1 MAIIKTI
8 PSQRLIH
15 GRILNTSEV
24 SMVSESEYT
33 PNGEDCVIVK
43 GVPQSIITLNS
54 RTTDH
59 TVVKS
64 LTNIIL
70 KPDVG
75 KIDEEFDEI
84 EMGHGACVE
93 FRFCGGNWY
102 ILSSDGL
109 KQS

>member
-8 PSQRLIH
+8 PSQRIIH

-24 SMVSESEYT
+24 SIVSESEYSSQ
-33 PNGEDCVIVK
+33 GEDCIIVK
-43 GVPQSIITLNS
+43 GVPKSVIILDS

-59 TVVKS
+59 TVVKA
-64 LTNIIL
+64 LTDIII
-70 KPDVG
+70 KPDAG
-75 KIDEEFDEI
+75 RIDEEFDEI

>member
-8 PSQRLIH
+8 PSQRIIH

-24 SMVSESEYT
+24 SIVSESEYSSQ
-33 PNGEDCVIVK
+33 GEDCIIVK
-43 GVPQSIITLNS
+43 GVPNSVIILDS

-59 TVVKS
+59 TVVKA
-64 LTNIIL
+64 LTNIII

-75 KIDEEFDEI
+75 RIDEEYDEI